1 MSDAD
6 AEVVGTTAEP
16 RLWQVNIALLATA
29 AQHEELMDRLVEV
42 LCPDSSHEGP
52 CPIPWGIHSVNGD
65 SLSKKKQKALRME
78 IAETNGPDPV

>member
-6 AEVVGTTAEP
+6 AEVADTTTEP

-29 AQHEELMDRLVEV
+29 AQHEELMDRLVEA
-42 LCPDSSHEGP
+42 LCPDCSHEGP
-52 CPIPWGIHSVNGD
+52 CPIPWGMHSVNGD
-65 SLSKKKQKALRME
+65 SLSKKRQKALREE